1 MAEVKKG
8 SRGTGHGARIKT
20 EAHGLRH
27 TAHGQKADNPAA
39 HGSRTETQASGAPT
53 LRMVAWEL
61 TRNCNLN
68 CIHCRARASCG
79 PFEGELTTA
88 ECRNVLDSIASF
100 SAPTI
105 ILTGGEPLLRE
116 DIFEIIEYGRQKS
129 LRMVIAVNGTLVD
142 EPVAE
147 RLRDA
152 GIMRVSMS
160 LDGNDA
166 ESHDNFRGV
175 SGSFESVLRASK
187 ILNKVGLPFQINTT
201 VTRLNVDHLG
211 EIYGLVK
218 SLGAVAWHVFLL
230 VPVGRGEG
238 LKGEEL
244 NARMYEDVLEWL
256 YSVETKNELEMKVTC
271 APHYYRIVKEQGDT
285 PKSAGCLAG
294 KSFLF
299 ISHKGIAQP
308 CGYLEM
314 ASGDVRKEGVQ
325 KVWEGSAVF
334 NAIRD
339 LRGYKGKCGACKY
352 LKICGGCRARALE
365 LKGDVLQEEP
375 YCSFIP

>member
-1 MAEVKKG
+1 MKNEPSGVRPEQVQQA
-8 SRGTGHGARIKT
+8 
-20 EAHGLRH
+20 
-27 TAHGQKADNPAA
+27 QAA
-39 HGSRTETQASGAPT
+39 GGPP

-68 CIHCRARASCG
+68 CMHCRARASCG

-88 ECRNVLDSIASF
+88 ECKNVIDSIASF
-100 SAPTI
+100 ASPTI

-116 DIFEIIEYGRQKS
+116 DIFEIIDYGRQKG
-129 LRMVIAVNGTLVD
+129 LRLVIAVNGTLVD
-142 EPVAE
+142 EPIAQ
-147 RLRDA
+147 RLRDS

-160 LDGNDA
+160 LDGKDA
-166 ESHDNFRGV
+166 KSHDTFRGV
-175 SGSFESVLRASK
+175 SGSFASVMNASK
-187 ILNKVGLPFQINTT
+187 IFNKVGLPFQINTT
-201 VTRLNVDHLG
+201 VTRLNVDDLG
-211 EIYGLVK
+211 EIYELVK

-244 NARMYEDVLEWL
+244 NAGMYEDVLHWL

-271 APHYYRIVKEQGDT
+271 APHYYRIVKEKGDT

-299 ISHKGIAQP
+299 ISHRGIAQP

-325 KVWEGSAVF
+325 KVWESSPVF

-352 LKICGGCRARALE
+352 LRICGGCRARALE

-375 YCSFIP
+375 YCTYVPANA